1 MKTVTTLKAYII
13 VILGV
18 LLMISCEKP
27 DAETE
32 VTKEIGHEGYMS
44 ITGESDS
51 ILSKNLQEIAS
62 PILQMHF
69 DKNVSKE
76 EAFARFNKQA
86 SKFTGIIINPNSGT
100 SKEWFYQIW
109 TNTGVQANAQTDG
122 TVHAS
127 VYFNTNKGGKHTAYV
142 NLNNPGDDRE
152 GGWDAYLMKTSIPG
166 QPVSWVETKH
176 AHIRLKGTDGWFI
189 KHFYVYVKS
198 FHQSVPATGY
208 TSIVSKPNQWLDNN
222 TSTGWD
228 YYHTG
233 TVGHSRLNFLRYI
246 GD

>member
-1 MKTVTTLKAYII
+1 MKTIPTILI
-13 VILGV
+13 VLGV
-18 LLMISCEKP
+18 LFLISCEKS
-27 DAETE
+27 DTET
-32 VTKEIGHEGYMS
+32 VDIKENIPEGFLS
-44 ITGESDS
+44 TTGESDDIVNQS
-51 ILSKNLQEIAS
+51 GKETIT
-62 PILQMHF
+62 PVLQMHF

-76 EAFARFNKQA
+76 EAFARFNKQVETYTDI
-86 SKFTGIIINPNSGT
+86 SIGPVYGT

-109 TNTGVQANAQTDG
+109 TNTGSQVNAATNG

-127 VYFNTNKGGKHTAYV
+127 VYFNTNKGGKHTSYI

-152 GGWDAYLMKTSIPG
+152 GGWDAYLMKTAIAGKS
-166 QPVSWVETKH
+166 VSWVETKH

-208 TSIVSKPNQWLDNN
+208 SAIVSKPNRWLDNTTAN
-222 TSTGWD
+222 GWD

-233 TVGHSRLNFLRYI
+233 TIGSSRLNF
-246 GD
+246 